1 MAINQ
6 LSTANSFSEWLTSTG
21 YIINVVNALTDNTS
35 KNGFLANTSIFVEG
49 VDASLNV
56 RTVANINTLRANTGN
71 IANVFFAGSNI
82 FVPQNITVNGN
93 ITTANIS
100 SNLTVGGDAFISGNL
115 TISGNLILDSIG
127 YDDLNVSG
135 SATINETLSVT
146 GNSSFTNA
154 ISAQHLVL
162 SGSFTGAPNTAIYQA
177 ISLVDAG
184 AIAYAI
190 ALG

>member
-49 VDASLNV
+49 ADAALNV
-56 RTVANINTLRANTGN
+56 RTVANINTLQANTGN
-71 IANVFFAGSNI
+71 IANVLFAGSNI

-93 ITTANIS
+93 ITTANIT
-100 SNLTVGGDAFISGNL
+100 SNLSVGGDAFISGNL
-115 TISGNLILDSIG
+115 VVSGNITLDTVG
-127 YDDLNVSG
+127 FDDLLVSG
-135 SATINETLSVT
+135 SATINERLSVT

-177 ISLVDAG
+177 IATIDGA

>member
-21 YIINVVNALTDNTS
+21 YIINVVNALTDNVS

-49 VDASLNV
+49 ADASLNV
-56 RTVANINTLRANTGN
+56 RTIANINTLQANTGN
-71 IANVFFAGSNI
+71 IANVSFAGSNI
-82 FVPQNITVNGN
+82 FVPRNVTVNGN

-100 SNLTVGGDAFISGNL
+100 TNLSVGGDAFIYGNL
-115 TISGNLILDSIG
+115 TISGNVTLDTIG
-127 YDDLNVSG
+127 FDDLLVSG
-135 SATINETLSVT
+135 SANIVNTLFVSS
-146 GNSSFTNA
+146 NSTFVNA
-154 ISAQHLVL
+154 ISGSHLVL
-162 SGSFTGAPNTAIYQA
+162 SGSFTGPPNTAIYQA
-177 ISLVDAG
+177 IASVDAG

>member
-6 LSTANSFSEWLTSTG
+6 LSTANSFSEWLTTTG
-21 YIINVVNALTDNTS
+21 SIINVVNALTDNTS

-49 VDASLNV
+49 VDAALNV
-56 RTVANINTLRANTGN
+56 RTLANINTLQANTGN

>member
-49 VDASLNV
+49 VDAALNV
-56 RTVANINTLRANTGN
+56 RTIANINTLQANTGN

-93 ITTANIS
+93 ITRANVT
-100 SNLTVGGDAFISGNL
+100 SNLSVGGDAFISGNL
-115 TISGNLILDSIG
+115 VVSGNITLDTVG
-127 YDDLNVSG
+127 FDDLLVSG
-135 SATINETLSVT
+135 SANIVNTLFVSS
-146 GNSSFTNA
+146 NSTFVNA
-154 ISAQHLVL
+154 VSAQHLVL

-177 ISLVDAG
+177 IATVDAG

>member
-6 LSTANSFSEWLTSTG
+6 LSTANSFSEWLTTTG
-21 YIINVVNALTDNTS
+21 YLVNATNALTDNVGGS
-35 KNGFLANTSIFVEG
+35 GFLANSSIFVEG
-49 VDASLNV
+49 LDASLNV
-56 RTVANINTLRANTGN
+56 RTLANINTLRANTGN

-93 ITTANIS
+93 ITTANIT

-115 TISGNLILDSIG
+115 TVSGNIILDTIG
-127 YDDLNVSG
+127 FDDLLVSG
-135 SATINETLSVT
+135 SATINERLSVT
-146 GNSSFTNA
+146 GNSSFTSA

-177 ISLVDAG
+177 IATVDAG